1 MAKRCLDIGLGS
13 LALILAAPAMLLTVL
28 AIKLDSPGPVLFR
41 QWRFGVGS
49 QPILVLKFRTMRSHQ
64 NDLTGARRTLA
75 RDPRVTRVGRFLRRT
90 SIDELP
96 QLFNVLRGDMSLVG
110 PRPHRCTCGRR
121 QLLFEAVAR
130 YRARHVTRPGITGWA
145 QVNGSRGAVDT
156 LGKARRRV
164 GRPLL
169 PRALVVLA
177 RPADPGGNGLRR
189 LPVPG
194 RGLRVAAGGEGAR
207 RDWAKDSDRGAGESR
222 HRTGKAL
229 FWTLLDVGGSQG
241 LSFLLYVILTR
252 ILTPAEY
259 GVFALALSITAIANI
274 VAFQGFSDALIQRDM
289 TEEDDR
295 STAFWTN
302 LGLGALLGGA
312 IFLTAPLF
320 ARVFDAPELGPVL
333 QAMSSLCL
341 LRAMISVHS
350 ALCRRGIA
358 GAVFAVRA
366 IGGYVAGGVVGILM
380 ALQGWGVWS
389 LVASQ
394 IVQAVTVMIVMWVT
408 VRWVPR
414 LRFSY
419 ASFRELAAFSRHLIA
434 ASVLMSVADKV
445 DTLVIAWCWMQP
457 RSATTASPSRCCR
470 RSAC

>member
-1 MAKRCLDIGLGS
+1 M
-13 LALILAAPAMLLTVL
+13 
-28 AIKLDSPGPVLFR
+28 
-41 QWRFGVGS
+41 
-49 QPILVLKFRTMRSHQ
+49 
-64 NDLTGARRTLA
+64 
-75 RDPRVTRVGRFLRRT
+75 
-90 SIDELP
+90 
-96 QLFNVLRGDMSLVG
+96 
-110 PRPHRCTCGRR
+110 
-121 QLLFEAVAR
+121 
-130 YRARHVTRPGITGWA
+130 
-145 QVNGSRGAVDT
+145 
-156 LGKARRRV
+156 
-164 GRPLL
+164 
-169 PRALVVLA
+169 
-177 RPADPGGNGLRR
+177 
-189 LPVPG
+189 
-194 RGLRVAAGGEGAR
+194 
-207 RDWAKDSDRGAGESR
+207 R

-274 VAFQGFSDALIQRDM
+274 VAFQGFSDALIQRDV

-320 ARVFDAPELGPVL
+320 ARVFDAPELGPVP

-350 ALCRRGIA
+350 ALCRRELQV
-358 GAVFAVRA
+358 AVFAVRA

-445 DTLVIAWCWMQP
+445 DTLVIGLVLDATAVGYYSLAFKVLQAIGLLTMGPITPLMMPVLARLTKDLDAFRDQYVRLVTLCLVVWLPLAATLGVLAPVVVPAAFGPQWLGAVPVLQAMCLGCVTVPLCAFTGQRFRPLDGRSNSRGSRRFRLSWRPAPISLP
-457 RSATTASPSRCCR
+457 RPWHRRRRLRLGRGLGAAGSAASAHAAPNGGAGVR
-470 RSAC
+470 